1 MKRVHFSLVE
11 KHQGMSDVDLALG
24 HGNRFDVRGAEGI
37 RNLCLAGKGVEHDMN
52 VVGLVDDLFSI
63 MVLAAVLQVFH
74 GLWVSCGR
82 GSGGVDGGGSD
93 GDGSDAAVAGRQRQR
108 HSGGGDDG
116 SGSDGRESPVHS

>member
-1 MKRVHFSLVE
+1 
-11 KHQGMSDVDLALG
+11 MSDVDLALG
-24 HGNRFDVRGAEGI
+24 HGNRFDVRGAKGI

-52 VVGLVDDLFSI
+52 VVGLIDDLFSI

-82 GSGGVDGGGSD
+82 GSGGSD
-93 GDGSDAAVAGRQRQR
+93 GDSSDAAVAGRQRQR

-116 SGSDGRESPVHS
+116 SGSDGRESRVHS

>member
-1 MKRVHFSLVE
+1 MGLL
-11 KHQGMSDVDLALG
+11 DNNDLTKLPG
-24 HGNRFDVRGAEGI
+24 
-37 RNLCLAGKGVEHDMN
+37 LLDMQE
-52 VVGLVDDLFSI
+52 LIVDDLFSI

-82 GSGGVDGGGSD
+82 GSGGVDGGGN
-93 GDGSDAAVAGRQRQR
+93 DAAVAGRQRQR

>member
-1 MKRVHFSLVE
+1 
-11 KHQGMSDVDLALG
+11 MSDVDLALG

-52 VVGLVDDLFSI
+52 VVGLVDDLFTI

-82 GSGGVDGGGSD
+82 GSGGVDGGGSGSSD

-108 HSGGGDDG
+108 HSSGGDDG
-116 SGSDGRESPVHS
+116 SGSDSDGRESPVHS

>member
-1 MKRVHFSLVE
+1 
-11 KHQGMSDVDLALG
+11 
-24 HGNRFDVRGAEGI
+24 
-37 RNLCLAGKGVEHDMN
+37 MN

-82 GSGGVDGGGSD
+82 GSGGVDGGGGN
-93 GDGSDAAVAGRQRQR
+93 GDGSDTAVAGRQRQR
-108 HSGGGDDG
+108 RSGGGDDG

>member
-1 MKRVHFSLVE
+1 
-11 KHQGMSDVDLALG
+11 MSDVDLALG

-52 VVGLVDDLFSI
+52 VVELVDDLFSI

-74 GLWVSCGR
+74 GLWVSCGQ

-108 HSGGGDDG
+108 HNGGGDDG

>member
-1 MKRVHFSLVE
+1 MGLL
-11 KHQGMSDVDLALG
+11 DNNDLTKLPG
-24 HGNRFDVRGAEGI
+24 
-37 RNLCLAGKGVEHDMN
+37 LLDMQE
-52 VVGLVDDLFSI
+52 LIVDDLFSI

-82 GSGGVDGGGSD
+82 GSGGVDGGSSGSSD

>member
-1 MKRVHFSLVE
+1 
-11 KHQGMSDVDLALG
+11 MSDVDLALG

-93 GDGSDAAVAGRQRQR
+93 GDGTAVARRQRQR

>member
-93 GDGSDAAVAGRQRQR
+93 AAVAGRQRQR